1 VGRSRPGGCNGVDT
15 AGIYH
20 GHDGVRAYWRRW
32 FSAWESIQMGAVQI
46 VDAGET
52 IIVLID
58 GQRARGRGSGIAL
71 KAPPFAIGFT
81 LQNRKIVRW
90 VFYPNQA
97 EALEAAGLSE

>member
-1 VGRSRPGGCNGVDT
+1 
-15 AGIYH
+15 
-20 GHDGVRAYWRRW
+20 
-32 FSAWESIQMGAVQI
+32 MGAVQI

-81 LQNRKIVRW
+81 LQEPERSCVGSFIPSSRS
-90 VFYPNQA
+90 
-97 EALEAAGLSE
+97 LEAAGLSE